1 MKARWGEKMIEVK
14 RIKIKESKMG
24 NLKQSMQN
32 FAFKEPEIKY
42 LGQRVSHSSYS
53 LWSLSSLRPFGA
65 RLSSHT

>member
-1 MKARWGEKMIEVK
+1 MKTRWGEKAIEVK
-14 RIKIKESKMG
+14 RIKIKEGKMG

-42 LGQRVSHSSYS
+42 LGQRVSPTPYGLFALLKS
-53 LWSLSSLRPFGA
+53 FGT